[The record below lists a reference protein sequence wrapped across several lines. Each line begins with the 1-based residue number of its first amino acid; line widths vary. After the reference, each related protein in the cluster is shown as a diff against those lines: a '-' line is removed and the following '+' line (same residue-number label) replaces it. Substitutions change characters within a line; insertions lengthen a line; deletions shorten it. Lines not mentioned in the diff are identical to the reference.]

1 MTVIELQIKS
11 IYSSLNPTEKKVA
24 EYFLG
29 NVDNVFQMP
38 IAELSKKSNVSQVT
52 WVRFCKTL
60 GYSGLKEFK
69 RELFAQLHQAPVQ
82 KPENFITFSDIK
94 DFSNTDEIADTILN
108 NAMMSLTNTFK
119 LLDIKT
125 AEKAMFA
132 LSKSASIKLFGV
144 GASGLVAEDFCN
156 KLLRIGANASFCKDL
171 HMQYTCAASLTPNDM
186 AVIIS
191 NSGTTKEII
200 QIFETIKERKC
211 GSIAITNYYKS
222 TISAEAD
229 FVFFS
234 SSNEDSKRSG
244 ATSSRLSQLALV
256 DFLFT
261 LLANK
266 NYSNI
271 RNQLE
276 RSYNIVRKSD

>member
-11 IYSSLNPTEKKVA
+11 IFQSLNPTDKKVA
-24 EYFLG
+24 QYFLN
-29 NVDNVFQMP
+29 NVDNVFRMP
-38 IAELSKKSNVSQVT
+38 IAQLSEKSEVSPVA

-69 RELFAQLHQAPVQ
+69 RELFAQLHQEPP
-82 KPENFITFSDIK
+82 KNPESLITFSDIK
-94 DFSNTDEIADTILN
+94 DFTSTEEIATTICN
-108 NAMMSLTNTFK
+108 NSLTSLTNTFK
-119 LLDIKT
+119 ILDLKT

-132 LSKSASIKLFGV
+132 LSKAASVKLFGV

-156 KLLRIGANASFCKDL
+156 KLLRIGANASYCKDL
-171 HMQYTCAASLTPNDM
+171 HMQYTCAANLTANDM

-191 NSGTTKEII
+191 NSGTTKDII
-200 QIFETIKERKC
+200 QIFETVKARKC
-211 GSIAITNYYKS
+211 GSIAITNFHKS
-222 TISAEAD
+222 ALSSEAD
-229 FVFFS
+229 FVFYS
-234 SSNEDSKRSG
+234 SSNEIDTRSG
-244 ATSSRLSQLALV
+244 ATSSRISQLALI

-276 RSYNIVRKSD
+276 RSYNIIRNS